1 MKILLM
7 GPPGSGK
14 GTLGEM
20 LSQKMGV
27 SLISVGQ
34 TLRDLSKNSP
44 EGVRIHAYLDRG
56 ELAPN
61 DLVAQILKVRLNK
74 QDCQKGFILD
84 GWGRKLSDIQIFDPG
99 FDKVVVLNIS
109 NETII
114 KRISGR
120 RMCDTDGKIY
130 NIYTFSEEDLKKC
143 KGYLTQRSDDTEEV
157 VKKRIES
164 YQTETLP
171 TIEYFRNRNLLVE
184 LDAEGSPNTAFKNLC
199 TALGLN

>member
-1 MKILLM
+1 M
-7 GPPGSGK
+7 GSPGSGK

-20 LSQKMGV
+20 LSQRMDV
-27 SLISVGQ
+27 PLISVGQ
-34 TLRDLSKNSP
+34 TLRDLP
-44 EGVRIHAYLDRG
+44 ESSSEGERIHEYLDRG

-61 DLVAQILKVRLNK
+61 DLVAQILKDRLNK

-84 GWGRKLSDIQIFDPG
+84 GWGRKLSDIQIFNPG

-120 RMCDTDGKIY
+120 RMCDADGKIY
-130 NIYTFSEEDLKKC
+130 NIHTFSEEELKKC
-143 KGYLTQRSDDTEEV
+143 KGKLTQRSDDTEEV
-157 VKKRIES
+157 VKKRIKS

-171 TIEYFRNRNLLVE
+171 TIEYFRKSNLLVE
-184 LDAEGSPNTAFKNLC
+184 LDAEGAPNTAFSRLC